1 MNGLGNFKL
10 EPQQPGAS
18 AGVSEFSN
26 ASSLTHAQG
35 GSMGNGMNTMGGGPN
50 EHPGP
55 KGGSMG
61 ELNKMNGGG
70 ASVHETDDGQ
80 HGYIHGDGSSSTA
93 VVSKLSPRG
102 GRSPSVKR
110 RSPPPSPRSCR

>member
-1 MNGLGNFKL
+1 MANSNGMNGLGNFKL

-26 ASSLTHAQG
+26 GSSLTHAQG
-35 GSMGNGMNTMGGGPN
+35 GSMGNGMNTMGGGGPN

-80 HGYIHGDGSSSTA
+80 HGYIHGDGRFIDGRVRSSS
-93 VVSKLSPRG
+93 RG
-102 GRSPSVKR
+102 ANR
-110 RSPPPSPRSCR
+110 RA